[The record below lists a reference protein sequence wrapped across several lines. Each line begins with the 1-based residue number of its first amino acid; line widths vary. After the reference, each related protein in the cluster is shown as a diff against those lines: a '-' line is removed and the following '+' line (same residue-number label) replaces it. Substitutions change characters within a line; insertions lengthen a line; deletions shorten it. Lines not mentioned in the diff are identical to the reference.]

1 MLLVDCMGLIYRGH
15 FAMSRNPLRAPDG
28 AVTSGLMYLMGEIYS
43 YLDMYSPGY
52 VLAAFDSPGKGFRS
66 SIYESYK
73 ANRPLPP
80 PEMVFQMEMAPGLV
94 RSMGIAEMRREG
106 FEADDIIASAV
117 ERAASDGILVDILS
131 SDKDLL
137 QLVGPGVGMVQPARP
152 GARSIPLSASEVEKV
167 LGVPPSKVAD
177 YLALAGDSSDNIP
190 GARGIGPKTALALLG
205 EFDGL
210 NDIYAHLDRVSP
222 DSLRARLEAS
232 RDLVRMSRELV
243 ELRRDALGDFDLEDF
258 RLKAPDPE
266 SAPSMLERLG
276 MRKLKSRISGQG
288 IDGTAVQAGGG
299 QIPFPG
305 ERDIR
310 EEEPGGDARAFV
322 EAWGMRGAG
331 SDLSCE
337 GFAVVTGA
345 DAATLP
351 LSDPDSPSRLGDL
364 LAGGFAASSSKG
376 MLHLLRSCGAPDGGP
391 RGDPTLADYLLSS
404 GDPGRTLDQ
413 MAAAK
418 GISLPGQGFPGDPS
432 EAVARAR
439 SCRRITAD
447 LEERL
452 ARDAGLDRVYRDIEL
467 PLVPVLASM
476 ERRGVGLDLARLEE
490 IRGKFLE
497 ELRTLEAKASEL
509 AGCDV
514 NLNSPAKVSEV
525 LFDRLGLPRIR
536 KTGKGGDSSGYTVLQ
551 ALAGMHPFVDMVIE
565 HRELSKL
572 VSTYVEKLPGFVS
585 RRTGLIHTSFNQAVT
600 ATGRLSS
607 SDPNLQN
614 IPIRTDRG
622 RSIRS
627 CFVPGGEGQVF
638 VSADYSQIELRVLAS
653 LAGEGALRRAY
664 ENDEDIHSATA
675 RAVFGDDSPEHRRR
689 AKEVN
694 FSIVYGI
701 SAHGLSQRLS
711 IPRGEAASLI
721 NRYFDIYPEI
731 DAFLR
736 RCISEAE
743 ATGETRTLTGRR
755 RLFGEFAAARGTQRK
770 ALERMVVNTT
780 VQGSAADIVK
790 LAMLK
795 VAGALEAELEGAGLV
810 LQVHDE
816 LVATVPRPLAGRAVL
831 IMKESMEMEGLLQVP
846 LKVGTGVGANWLEAG
861 H

>member
-1 MLLVDCMGLIYRGH
+1 M
-15 FAMSRNPLRAPDG
+15 
-28 AVTSGLMYLMGEIYS
+28 
-43 YLDMYSPGY
+43 
-52 VLAAFDSPGKGFRS
+52 
-66 SIYESYK
+66 
-73 ANRPLPP
+73 
-80 PEMVFQMEMAPGLV
+80 
-94 RSMGIAEMRREG
+94 
-106 FEADDIIASAV
+106 
-117 ERAASDGILVDILS
+117 
-131 SDKDLL
+131 
-137 QLVGPGVGMVQPARP
+137 
-152 GARSIPLSASEVEKV
+152 
-167 LGVPPSKVAD
+167 
-177 YLALAGDSSDNIP
+177 
-190 GARGIGPKTALALLG
+190 
-205 EFDGL
+205 
-210 NDIYAHLDRVSP
+210 
-222 DSLRARLEAS
+222 
-232 RDLVRMSRELV
+232 
-243 ELRRDALGDFDLEDF
+243 
-258 RLKAPDPE
+258 
-266 SAPSMLERLG
+266 
-276 MRKLKSRISGQG
+276 
-288 IDGTAVQAGGG
+288 
-299 QIPFPG
+299 
-305 ERDIR
+305 
-310 EEEPGGDARAFV
+310 
-322 EAWGMRGAG
+322 
-331 SDLSCE
+331 
-337 GFAVVTGA
+337 
-345 DAATLP
+345 
-351 LSDPDSPSRLGDL
+351 
-364 LAGGFAASSSKG
+364 
-376 MLHLLRSCGAPDGGP
+376 
-391 RGDPTLADYLLSS
+391 
-404 GDPGRTLDQ
+404 
-413 MAAAK
+413 
-418 GISLPGQGFPGDPS
+418 
-432 EAVARAR
+432 ARAR
-439 SCRRITAD
+439 ACRRITAD

-525 LFDRLGLPRIR
+525 LFDRLCLPRIR

-816 LVATVPRPLAGRAVL
+816 LVATVPRSLAGRAVQ
-831 IMKESMEMEGLLQVP
+831 IMRESMEMEGLLQVP